1 MTEAWLNGPVPDV
14 EPLLQPVAHALIQVG
29 EDVPRAVAGLTPEQL
44 WARPGGAASLGF
56 HLMHLAGS
64 LDRLLTYA
72 RGATLDEG
80 QRQAAAA
87 ERAAAGPEP
96 GMDALLAGLTRAL
109 EVSLEQVRQTSAAT
123 LLEPRPVGRAGAP
136 STVLGLL
143 FHAAEHATRHAGQV
157 ITTAKI
163 VRHEHP
169 A

>member
-1 MTEAWLNGPVPDV
+1 MTEAWLNGPVPAV

-29 EDVPRAVAGLTPEQL
+29 EDVPPAVAGLTPAQL
-44 WARPGGAASLGF
+44 WARPGGAASIGF

-72 RGATLDEG
+72 RGAALDDG

-87 ERAAAGPEP
+87 ERVAAGPEP
-96 GMDALLAGLTRAL
+96 GTSALLAGLARAL
-109 EVSLEQVRQTSAAT
+109 EMSLEQVRKTPAAS
-123 LLEPRPVGRAGAP
+123 LLEARPVGRAAAP

-143 FHAAEHATRHAGQV
+143 FHAAEHATRHAGQL

-163 VRHEHP
+163 VRHLP
-169 A
+169 